1 VIRIGLLGADDAPE
15 LFEAIGRSRALH
27 KPWITPVA
35 IEAEIREGLS
45 QPPDVRISYG
55 IREDSG
61 QLAGVVNINSV
72 IHGAFQNGF
81 LGYYAI
87 SPYEGHGFMRAGLIA
102 VLDRAFGEH
111 GLHRVEANIQPD
123 NSRSVRLVQS
133 LGFRLEGHSPRYL
146 RINGEWKDHDRYAL
160 TVEEWQVSG
169 GRPTSESTLHHAEI
183 A

>member
-15 LFEAIGRSRALH
+15 LFEAIVRSRALH

-35 IEAEIREGLS
+35 TEAEVRESLS
-45 QPPDVRISYG
+45 QPPAVRISYG

-61 QLAGVVNINSV
+61 QLAGVVNVNSV
-72 IHGAFQNGF
+72 IRGAFQNGF
-81 LGYYAI
+81 LGYFAI
-87 SPYEGHGFMRAGLIA
+87 SPHEGRGFMRAGLIE
-102 VLDRAFGEH
+102 VLDRALGEH

-123 NSRSVRLVQS
+123 NLRWIHLVRS

-160 TVEEWQVSG
+160 TVEEWRVSG
-169 GRPTSESTLHHAEI
+169 GQTAE
-183 A
+183 

>member
-1 VIRIGLLGADDAPE
+1 VIRIGLLGVEDAPE
-15 LFEAIGRSRALH
+15 LFAAVVRSRALH
-27 KPWITPVA
+27 EPWITPVA
-35 IEAEIREGLS
+35 TEAEIREGLS
-45 QPPDVRISYG
+45 RPPDVRISYG

-61 QLAGVVNINSV
+61 RLAGVVNINAIV
-72 IHGAFQNGF
+72 RGAFQNGF

-102 VLDRAFGEH
+102 VLHRAFGEH

-123 NSRSVRLVQS
+123 NVRSARLAQS

-160 TVEEWQVSG
+160 TVEEWQVPDGRTARDSTPT
-169 GRPTSESTLHHAEI
+169 GRPVR
-183 A
+183 

>member
-15 LFEAIGRSRALH
+15 LFEAIVRSRALH

-35 IEAEIREGLS
+35 TEAEIRECLS

-111 GLHRVEANIQPD
+111 GSTE
-123 NSRSVRLVQS
+123 SRRTSS
-133 LGFRLEGHSPRYL
+133 LITSARFASYGVWAFRLEGHSPRYL

-169 GRPTSESTLHHAEI
+169 GRPTSEST
-183 A
+183 

>member
-1 VIRIGLLGADDAPE
+1 MA
-15 LFEAIGRSRALH
+15 
-27 KPWITPVA
+27 T
-35 IEAEIREGLS
+35 EAEIREYLS
-45 QPPDVRISYG
+45 QPPGVRLSYG

-72 IHGAFQNGF
+72 IRGAFQNGF

-87 SPYEGHGFMRAGLIA
+87 SPYEGHGFMRAGLIK

-123 NSRSVRLVQS
+123 NVRSVHLVRS

-160 TVEEWQVSG
+160 TVEEWRVSG
-169 GRPTSESTLHHAEI
+169 GRTTSEST
-183 A
+183 